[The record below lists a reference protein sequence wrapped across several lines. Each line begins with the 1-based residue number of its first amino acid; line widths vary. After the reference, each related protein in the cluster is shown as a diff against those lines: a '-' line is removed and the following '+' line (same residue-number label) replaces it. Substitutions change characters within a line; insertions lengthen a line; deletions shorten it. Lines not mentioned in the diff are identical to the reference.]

1 MLREKEQQLKAENLR
16 YQTQIDRLNDRIKGL
31 QVKVYYTFYN
41 VTCICYCYLLD
52 LTTTVCKNKFI
63 INRINLVEKVIR

>member
-31 QVKVYYTFYN
+31 QVRVFS
-41 VTCICYCYLLD
+41 VQI
-52 LTTTVCKNKFI
+52 
-63 INRINLVEKVIR
+63 VIVSVVA